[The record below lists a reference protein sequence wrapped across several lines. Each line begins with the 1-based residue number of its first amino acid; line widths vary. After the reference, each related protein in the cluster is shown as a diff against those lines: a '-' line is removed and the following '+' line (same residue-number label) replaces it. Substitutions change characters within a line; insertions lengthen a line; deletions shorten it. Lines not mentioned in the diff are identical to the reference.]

1 MRRHV
6 LPNWSLYM
14 IVHLCAKNTDPSI
27 ALYRSEYNASEWTMY
42 IVHGWGPDR
51 QNGSRFWITDIVN
64 DLLKLEVS
72 GCDAFMNV

>member
-1 MRRHV
+1 MCQDH
-6 LPNWSLYM
+6 N
-14 IVHLCAKNTDPSI
+14 SI
-27 ALYRSEYNASEWTMY
+27 YVYIECIIFSRSEYNASEWTMY

-72 GCDAFMNV
+72 GCDAFMKVYTLYSE